1 MPDLVSLGRVG
12 RPHGISGAFL
22 VWPYAEDLERFSRL
36 KHVILTHGDKLLAV
50 TVESVRLA
58 NGHAVIQTGQLATRE
73 DVRPW
78 TGGDLEVD
86 ASERIQLPPG
96 RFFHDQI
103 IGLRVVTTS
112 GEQVG
117 VIESIMDCPAN
128 DIYVCRDGAKEH
140 LIPAVDTIV
149 KEIDLTAGAMKIDPI
164 PGLLDS

>member
-1 MPDLVSLGRVG
+1 MSDRVSLGRVG
-12 RPHGISGAFL
+12 RPHGVSGAFL
-22 VWPYAEDLERFSRL
+22 VWPYADDLERFSRL
-36 KHVILTHGDKLLAV
+36 RHIVLTHRDKSLEA

-58 NGHAVIQTGQLATRE
+58 KGHVVIQTGQLATPE

-96 RFFHDQI
+96 RYFHDQI
-103 IGLRVVTTS
+103 IGLKVITVT

-117 VIESIMDCPAN
+117 VIESIMDGPAN
-128 DIYVCRDGAKEH
+128 DVYVCRDGTKEH
-140 LIPAVDTIV
+140 LIPAVETIV